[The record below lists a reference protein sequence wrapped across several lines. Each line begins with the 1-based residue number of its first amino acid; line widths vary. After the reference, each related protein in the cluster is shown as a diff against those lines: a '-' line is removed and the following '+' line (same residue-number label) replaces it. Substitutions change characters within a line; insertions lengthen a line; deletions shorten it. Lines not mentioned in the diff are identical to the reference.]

1 MTLRASGRLGLA
13 VFAGA
18 LLLFLAGLPGRDL
31 WHVDESRYAEVARVM
46 ALPGAD
52 RLVPHLNG
60 RVYPEKPPGFFWAV
74 ALAHG
79 ALGLDLPLAAKLPS
93 VLGAALA
100 VLAVFGVARRL
111 YGPSAS
117 LAAALALACTM
128 GLGGLARR
136 AQLDAFLT
144 GFTTLAIWAW
154 VEGAFAARRPAARR
168 ACYAGACCLAGLG
181 VLVKGPV
188 ALMVPG
194 AAILAQRLW
203 QAGPRALRSPWLVAA
218 PLLAL
223 LPVALWLAVATAD
236 AGRGYFD
243 TIVLGR
249 AIGHAL
255 GHKDKVRPFWFYLG
269 VFPVGALPWT
279 FLLPAAVL
287 AFARWRR
294 AAEQAADRFA
304 LAWLL
309 VPLALFS
316 VFPAK
321 RNLYLTP
328 VYPALALWIGRLARD
343 VLEGPEGGQ
352 RLRHPAVTWGVR
364 ALAVAML
371 GLGAGALA
379 AALVAPV
386 AGGALARAFPVWEVM
401 RSEATPG
408 LLLRAALL
416 GLVIAAGG
424 GIALRLAS
432 PRAAAGGLGV
442 AAVGLSLL
450 YGSVVVPLADPAVG
464 ARRFVRR
471 IAPIV
476 GDAPIADYAGGA
488 DFVLNWALPR
498 EVVPIVK
505 DRAAAERFVAEH
517 AGGPVFL
524 VVDRPDLAQQ
534 GLPDGLVE
542 LVEWPRPL
550 DKDLILLG
558 RPETPSPH
566 SSP

>member
-1 MTLRASGRLGLA
+1 VRLRASGRLGLA

-18 LLLFLAGLPGRDL
+18 LLFFLADLPGRDL

-60 RVYPEKPPGFFWAV
+60 RVYPEKPPGFFWAA

-79 ALGLDLPLAAKLPS
+79 ALGLDLPVAAKLPS

-111 YGPSAS
+111 YGPSAG
-117 LAAALALACTM
+117 LAAALALAGSV

-144 GFTTLAIWAW
+144 GFTTLTVWAFA
-154 VEGAFAARRPAARR
+154 EGAFASRSPGARR

-218 PLLAL
+218 PLLSL
-223 LPVALWLAVATAD
+223 LPVALWLAAATAD

-243 TIVLGR
+243 TILLGR
-249 AIGHAL
+249 GIGHAL
-255 GHKDKVRPFWFYLG
+255 GHVDKVRPFWFYVG

-279 FLLPAAVL
+279 FLLPAAAL
-287 AFARWRR
+287 ALTRWRR
-294 AAEQAADRFA
+294 PAEQAADRFA

-316 VFPAK
+316 LVPPK
-321 RNLYLTP
+321 RDLYLTP
-328 VYPALALWIGRLARD
+328 VYPAVALWMGRLARD
-343 VLEGPEGGQ
+343 LLEGPEGAA
-352 RLRHPAVTWGVR
+352 RLRHPTVTWGVR
-364 ALAVAML
+364 ALALAAL
-371 GLGAGALA
+371 AAGAGALA
-379 AALVAPV
+379 GALVVPFV
-386 AGGALARAFPVWEVM
+386 GEALARVFPAWEVM

-416 GLVIAAGG
+416 GVAVAAGG
-424 GIALRLAS
+424 ATALRLDS
-432 PRAAAGGLGV
+432 PRAVAGGLGV
-442 AAVGLSLL
+442 AALGLSLL
-450 YGSVVVPLADPAVG
+450 SGSVAAPLANPAVS
-464 ARRFVRR
+464 ARGFVRH

-476 GDAPIADYAGGA
+476 GDAPIGDYAGGA

-534 GLPDGLVE
+534 GPPDGLVE